1 MTSEAIPSK
10 EFNMSTQDVME
21 KPLLKL
27 EVSDETIFFPPFATF
42 YRAGPLRLRDNPY
55 QSISHAGSAR
65 THCRE

>member
-1 MTSEAIPSK
+1 MKSEAIPSK

-27 EVSDETIFFPPFATF
+27 EVSDETIYFHPFAAF
-42 YRAGPLRLRDNPY
+42 YRAGLLRLRDKPY
-55 QSISHAGSAR
+55 QSISHTGSAR